1 MMSNSKDRG
10 AADEATRVAADGA
23 RKGNDRATDTAR
35 KVAGA
40 AHENIQL
47 AADEYMRAFQ
57 EGMTRYQ
64 EMFSKMP
71 GFGGNGA
78 EVIGQTRAIAREQ
91 LVEFNTELLSYAQ
104 GSLNEAFEASKAV
117 INAANI
123 QEAMQIQISY
133 ARKAMQEVAE
143 QAKRLSDRYA
153 KASRALAPSMSGG
166 THDAAEQTKK
176 VGLKGANETE
186 TQARLAS

>member
-166 THDAAEQTKK
+166 THDAAEPTKK
-176 VGLKGANETE
+176 VGLKGANEK
-186 TQARLAS
+186 QARLAS